1 MAAIYGKV
9 LGETSSAKLSL
20 QALSQGLSVGHL
32 ARPWVEAPQFV
43 LYLLADRTVTYRQAH
58 YIV

>member
-9 LGETSSAKLSL
+9 LGETSSAKLLLKALGKTCQPDIL
-20 QALSQGLSVGHL
+20 QALGKS
-32 ARPWVEAPQFV
+32 PQFV
-43 LYLLADRTVTYRQAH
+43 LYELADRTVTYRQAP